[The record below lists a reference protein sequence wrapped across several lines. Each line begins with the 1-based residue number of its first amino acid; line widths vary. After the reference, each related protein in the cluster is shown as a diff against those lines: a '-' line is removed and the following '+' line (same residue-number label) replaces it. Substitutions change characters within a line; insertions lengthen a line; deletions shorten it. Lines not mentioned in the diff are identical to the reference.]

1 MVGLGVGIAAACSV
15 GAFGAW
21 FRELRAPRRIPWRP
35 TTINGF
41 AALFAEG
48 LVLQHDDGDT
58 VWATRGYAVYRS
70 QGGSAFERVLGPRP
84 RLGRAW
90 GGYLAS
96 LRRRFGYQEL
106 VELLPLGDER
116 LVVFAAGDVYV
127 VDLRARTIERTHRLR
142 YFGRGKGR
150 GLMAFGL
157 TRDQDGAIYFGEYST
172 ELAERPICVW
182 KSRDDGRTWHQ
193 AFEFPAGT
201 VRHIHAVQVDPYT
214 GALWMGTGD
223 RNEECYV
230 GVSHDGAASFQWIA
244 HGAQTCRTC
253 GFAFFPDAVL
263 WGMDADH
270 RPNRLIRLHRER
282 GTMDSHAEL
291 PGVTFY
297 HRGLDENRA
306 LLGLARKVAEI
317 WVASVEGDACRW
329 LSWSVPPR
337 ASQGPSAGVRLGR
350 GSAEGSTD
358 GFVHVNPIRTVE
370 HEAAIFRI
378 PKRAVPH
385 PVAGRADRGQGST
398 PGVRT

>member
-1 MVGLGVGIAAACSV
+1 MGGLGFGIAAACSV
-15 GAFGAW
+15 GALVVW
-21 FRELRAPRRIPWRP
+21 FREVRAPRRIRWRP
-35 TTINGF
+35 TTINGVS
-41 AALFAEG
+41 ATLAEG
-48 LVLQHDDGDT
+48 LVLQHDDGET

-70 QGGSAFERVLGPRP
+70 KGGSTFERVLSLRP

-90 GGYLAS
+90 GGYSAG

-116 LVVFAAGDVYV
+116 LVLFAAGAVYV
-127 VDLRARTIERTHRLR
+127 VDLRAKTIERTHRLR

-157 TRDQDGAIYFGEYST
+157 TQDQNGAIYFGEYST
-172 ELAERPICVW
+172 ELAAHPISLW
-182 KSRDDGRTWHQ
+182 KSSDEGRTWRN

-201 VRHIHAVQVDPYT
+201 VRHIHTVQTDPY
-214 GALWMGTGD
+214 GGSLWVGTGD

-244 HGAQTCRTC
+244 RGSQTCRTC
-253 GFAFFPDAVL
+253 GFVFFPDAVL

-270 RPNRLIRLHRER
+270 KPNRLIRLQRQS

-297 HRGLDENRA
+297 HRKLDENRA

-317 WVASVEGDACRW
+317 WVANVEGDACRW
-329 LSWSVPPR
+329 LGWSVP
-337 ASQGPSAGVRLGR
+337 ASASRGPLGGVRLGR
-350 GSAEGSTD
+350 GSAEGSAA

-378 PKRAVPH
+378 PTSAIPH
-385 PVAGRADRGQGST
+385 PGSRDR
-398 PGVRT
+398 